1 MDKNTFGYATKDGVL
16 SVEPLSRAQ
25 RHEKLGAVSVL
36 ARIGHWNYASA
47 RVFQLICDLRRLI
60 WKICFRNYLIVKSIA
75 IYGRATT
82 TCTRGITTLYHE
94 VS

>member
-36 ARIGHWNYASA
+36 ARIGH
-47 RVFQLICDLRRLI
+47 
-60 WKICFRNYLIVKSIA
+60 
-75 IYGRATT
+75 
-82 TCTRGITTLYHE
+82 
-94 VS
+94 